1 MIFVWLSIVIMSGRV
16 EYPLTPPEGSW
27 RKMKINSF
35 FPNGKITNLKRFTI
49 MKTVKNN
56 KETKKVSVN
65 LTSKV
70 KTNIPNYLEMVR
82 LYGANAVCNMLN
94 NL

>member
-1 MIFVWLSIVIMSGRV
+1 
-16 EYPLTPPEGSW
+16 
-27 RKMKINSF
+27 
-35 FPNGKITNLKRFTI
+35 

-56 KETKKVSVN
+56 KETKKV
-65 LTSKV
+65 
-70 KTNIPNYLEMVR
+70 PNYLEMVR

>member
-1 MIFVWLSIVIMSGRV
+1 
-16 EYPLTPPEGSW
+16 
-27 RKMKINSF
+27 
-35 FPNGKITNLKRFTI
+35 
-49 MKTVKNN
+49 MKTVRNN

-70 KTNIPNYLEMVR
+70 KTNVPNYLEMVR
-82 LYGANAVCNMLN
+82 LYGARAVCNMLN

>member
-1 MIFVWLSIVIMSGRV
+1 
-16 EYPLTPPEGSW
+16 
-27 RKMKINSF
+27 
-35 FPNGKITNLKRFTI
+35 
-49 MKTVKNN
+49 MKTVRNN

-70 KTNIPNYLEMVR
+70 KPNVLNYLEMVR
-82 LYGANAVCNMLN
+82 LYGASAVCNMLN

>member
-1 MIFVWLSIVIMSGRV
+1 
-16 EYPLTPPEGSW
+16 
-27 RKMKINSF
+27 
-35 FPNGKITNLKRFTI
+35 
-49 MKTVKNN
+49 MKTVRNN

-70 KTNIPNYLEMVR
+70 KTNVPNYLEMVR
-82 LYGANAVCNMLN
+82 LYDVSAVCNMLN

>member
-1 MIFVWLSIVIMSGRV
+1 
-16 EYPLTPPEGSW
+16 
-27 RKMKINSF
+27 
-35 FPNGKITNLKRFTI
+35 

-70 KTNIPNYLEMVR
+70 KTNVPNYLEMVR
-82 LYGANAVCNMLN
+82 LYGAGAVCNMLN

>member
-1 MIFVWLSIVIMSGRV
+1 
-16 EYPLTPPEGSW
+16 
-27 RKMKINSF
+27 
-35 FPNGKITNLKRFTI
+35 
-49 MKTVKNN
+49 MKTVRNN

-70 KTNIPNYLEMVR
+70 KTNVPNYLEMVR
-82 LYGANAVCNMLN
+82 LCGASAVCNMLN